1 MFHDIIFLLLGL
13 ALIIA
18 GGNILTDGAVAIAKK
33 FKISPLVIGL
43 TIVAFGSSTPDFVIS
58 FISTLTGKSE
68 LALGDI
74 VGANIFDLLLVVGIV
89 ALISPI
95 NVAGDMARKDIPM
108 LFLSSTALFLCAAD
122 KLVDHLPAN
131 IVDRTDGLL
140 LLVFFAFFMQF
151 TFSMAHSRSISP
163 SSTAMTSPATYAGRP
178 TSMPATTPG
187 FPDNPKY
194 AMWIAAI
201 YVAGGLAALVFG
213 GQWLVDGASGIAIK
227 IGISEALVGLT
238 IVGIGSSI
246 PDLATS
252 VIAAMKKQP
261 GIALGNAIGA
271 CIFNVFFIIG
281 VCATVKPLHAGNV
294 TSIDFG
300 TLVFASL
307 LLLIFGSMSRR
318 HTIKRVEGMVLVACY
333 IAYFVYLIVDA

>member
-131 IVDRTDGLL
+131 IIDRTDGLL

-151 TFSMAHSRSISP
+151 TFSMAHRRSISP
-163 SSTAMTSPATYAGRP
+163 SSTAMTSPATYAGPP

-187 FPDNPKY
+187 FPDKPKY

-252 VIAAMKKQP
+252 VIAAIKKTTRHSTRQCDRSVHFQ
-261 GIALGNAIGA
+261 
-271 CIFNVFFIIG
+271 CIFHHRSMCDRQTALRRQCHQHRLRHSCIR
-281 VCATVKPLHAGNV
+281 V
-294 TSIDFG
+294 TPFTDFRQHV
-300 TLVFASL
+300 TPSHHQA
-307 LLLIFGSMSRR
+307 R
-318 HTIKRVEGMVLVACY
+318 
-333 IAYFVYLIVDA
+333 